1 MLGFE
6 HCSPID
12 NLTFSCTSWRD
23 SSCISWI
30 HDFYFSLKNS
40 VRRTLSLR
48 ILVCLVG
55 LVDLVGLVGLV
66 DLVGLAGLAVL
77 AQEHLI
83 VSMARPYLSAEPHA
97 SDHSARN

>member
-48 ILVCLVG
+48 ILVG
-55 LVDLVGLVGLV
+55 LVGLVGFAG
-66 DLVGLAGLAVL
+66 LVGSVGSVGFAVL
-77 AQEHLI
+77 AQQHLS
-83 VSMARPYLSAEPHA
+83 VLMACPNLSAEPHA
-97 SDHSARN
+97 SNHSARN

>member
-1 MLGFE
+1 
-6 HCSPID
+6 
-12 NLTFSCTSWRD
+12 
-23 SSCISWI
+23 
-30 HDFYFSLKNS
+30 
-40 VRRTLSLR
+40 
-48 ILVCLVG
+48 LVCLVG

>member
-66 DLVGLAGLAVL
+66 VL
-77 AQEHLI
+77 AQRHLI
-83 VSMARPYLSAEPHA
+83 VLMAHPCLPAEPYA

>member
-48 ILVCLVG
+48 ILV
-55 LVDLVGLVGLV
+55 GLVGL
-66 DLVGLAGLAVL
+66 AVA

-83 VSMARPYLSAEPHA
+83 VLMVRPYPPAEPHA